1 MNYKYYE
8 FASEKFKCPNCNW
21 TGSGAEAKTGEVFG
35 ALFEIDCPNCGE
47 TLGSVSFPTDQE
59 TLEHGSEKEKESVLK
74 RNAFLEKV
82 EASQLTS
89 TDQLPEIEEE
99 ELIFVTTTE
108 RREDDLYLQ
117 ILFGDKLIWEE
128 LVGYEYFERFLELGE
143 IFKEKYGESMVDFI
157 QQDSA
162 YLYGDD
168 IRAYQKVEEFRK
180 KLKG

>member
-47 TLGSVSFPTDQE
+47 TLGSVSFPTDKE

-74 RNAFLEKV
+74 RIAFLEKMD
-82 EASQLTS
+82 ATLLKSI
-89 TDQLPEIEEE
+89 DQLPEIKGD
-99 ELIFVTTTE
+99 ELVFETAEE
-108 RREDDLYLQ
+108 RRGDDLYLK
-117 ILFGDKLIWEE
+117 ILCQGDLVWEE
-128 LVGYEYFERFLELGE
+128 ITGYEYYDRFLELGNM
-143 IFKEKYGESMVDFI
+143 FKEKYGESMVDFI
-157 QQDSA
+157 QQGSA
-162 YLYGDD
+162 YLYGDS
-168 IRAYQKVEEFRK
+168 ISAYQKVEEFRK